1 MIDHVSKEKRSDIMK
16 RIRGKDTAPELMV
29 RKLIYSLGY
38 RYRLHVKE
46 LPGKPDL
53 VFLGRKKIIFVHGCF
68 WHGHNCKK
76 GKPPKTNFD
85 YWLPKLNENQARDAR
100 NQTLLESMGWQV
112 LVLWQCEINDT
123 DSLKKIITNFLER
136 ASANL
141 S

>member
-53 VFLGRKKIIFVHGCF
+53 VFLGRKKVIFVHGCF